1 MHLPSYLRLGL
12 ALIAVALA
20 GCQHAPQASA
30 PVRNRPV
37 AYALAVTVRDGL
49 HPSPSQWA
57 AIQSTFARALAAN
70 GMVLVTDVGMADR
83 ILRIDFIPDPEDP
96 ENHGRAIIVGVRA
109 NDQRNVVAPPAPLI
123 ASYHAFP
130 YPFGWSGYGWN
141 GYYYGFGWDPYY
153 GYGNTY
159 FDGYTYATPTL
170 NPRRP
175 KLPPGSR
182 PPDELAHHH
191 HRHPRP
197 PEDPLRPRRTVPP
210 AEDPRPPLLAASEP
224 PRAAASS
231 PRTYPTSDPRELV
244 FADDVRRTNRYWL
257 ADGTPYN
264 RHDNPRY
271 TGERASG
278 AANSPASGNENSS
291 YRSRTTGDRERT
303 YAQSSTDDSRGGRY
317 REDSARSRSDDHS
330 RASSGSGSSYSHS
343 NNSGSYTAA
352 SSGSSYSS
360 GSSSSSASYSS
371 GASYSSS
378 SASSSGGSSTPVGG
392 SGPSAA
398 PTTTNQA
405 EK

>member
-1 MHLPSYLRLGL
+1 MPLLSYLRLGIALL
-12 ALIAVALA
+12 AAALA

-30 PVRNRPV
+30 RSRPRPV
-37 AYALAVTVRDGL
+37 AYALAVTLRDGL

-96 ENHGRAIIVGVRA
+96 ENRGRAIIVGVRA
-109 NDQRNVVAPPAPLI
+109 NDQRNVVSPPAPLI

-175 KLPPGSR
+175 KHPPGSR

-191 HRHPRP
+191 HHRP
-197 PEDPLRPRRTVPP
+197 HPEDPLRPKRTVPP
-210 AEDPRPPLLAASEP
+210 AEDPRPPLVAAAEP
-224 PRAAASS
+224 ARAAAT
-231 PRTYPTSDPRELV
+231 PKAYPTSDPRELV

-271 TGERASG
+271 AGERASG
-278 AANSPASGNENSS
+278 TANSPASGTENSS
-291 YRSRTTGDRERT
+291 YRSRSTGDRERT
-303 YAQSSTDDSRGGRY
+303 YAQTSTDDSRGGRY
-317 REDSARSRSDDHS
+317 RDDGARSRSDDHS
-330 RASSGSGSSYSHS
+330 RASSGSSSSYSHANS
-343 NNSGSYTAA
+343 SGSYSAA

-360 GSSSSSASYSS
+360 GYSSSASYSS

>member
-1 MHLPSYLRLGL
+1 MSLLSYLRLGVT
-12 ALIAVALA
+12 LITVALA

-30 PVRNRPV
+30 RSRPRPV
-37 AYALAVTVRDGL
+37 AYALAVTLRDGL

-96 ENHGRAIIVGVRA
+96 ENRGRAIIVGVRA
-109 NDQRNVVAPPAPLI
+109 NDQRDVVSPPAPLI

-175 KLPPGSR
+175 KHPPGSR
-182 PPDELAHHH
+182 PPDELAQHHN
-191 HRHPRP
+191 HRPH
-197 PEDPLRPRRTVPP
+197 PEDPLRPKRTVPP
-210 AEDPRPPLLAASEP
+210 AEDPRPPLVAAAEP
-224 PRAAASS
+224 ARAAAT
-231 PRTYPTSDPRELV
+231 PKAYPTSDPRELV

-271 TGERASG
+271 AGERASG
-278 AANSPASGNENSS
+278 TANSPASGTENSS
-291 YRSRTTGDRERT
+291 YRSRSTGDRERT
-303 YAQSSTDDSRGGRY
+303 YAQTSTDDSRGGRY
-317 REDSARSRSDDHS
+317 RDDGARSRSDDHS
-330 RASSGSGSSYSHS
+330 RASSGSSSSYSHANS
-343 NNSGSYTAA
+343 SGSYSAA

-360 GSSSSSASYSS
+360 GYSSSASYSS

>member
-1 MHLPSYLRLGL
+1 MPLLSYLRLGIALL
-12 ALIAVALA
+12 AAALA

-30 PVRNRPV
+30 RSRPRPV
-37 AYALAVTVRDGL
+37 AYALAVTLRDGL

-96 ENHGRAIIVGVRA
+96 ENRGRAIIVGVRA
-109 NDQRNVVAPPAPLI
+109 NDQRDVVSPPAPLI

-175 KLPPGSR
+175 RHPPGSR

-191 HRHPRP
+191 HHRP
-197 PEDPLRPRRTVPP
+197 HPEDPLRPKRTVPP
-210 AEDPRPPLLAASEP
+210 AEDPRPPLVAAAEP
-224 PRAAASS
+224 ARAAAT
-231 PRTYPTSDPRELV
+231 PKAYPTSDPRELV

-271 TGERASG
+271 AGERASG
-278 AANSPASGNENSS
+278 TANSPASGTENSS
-291 YRSRTTGDRERT
+291 YRSRSTGDRERT
-303 YAQSSTDDSRGGRY
+303 YAQTSTDDSRGGRY
-317 REDSARSRSDDHS
+317 RDDGARSRSDDHS
-330 RASSGSGSSYSHS
+330 RASSGSSSSYSHANS
-343 NNSGSYTAA
+343 SGSYSAA

-360 GSSSSSASYSS
+360 GYSSSASYSS